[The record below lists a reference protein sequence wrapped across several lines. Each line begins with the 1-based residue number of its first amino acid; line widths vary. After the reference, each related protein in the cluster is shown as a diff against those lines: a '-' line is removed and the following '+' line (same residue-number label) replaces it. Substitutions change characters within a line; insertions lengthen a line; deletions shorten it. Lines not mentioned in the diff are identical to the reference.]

1 MTKPEADRDGVVT
14 PRWTDEHT
22 ILRELESL
30 NDVSMAEARRYYEL
44 AREAAETE
52 ARHKTIRAKA
62 FLRAKAAG
70 ARSADAATAEAEADP
85 SVANAYLERLVAAA
99 LADACRESLRTIR
112 NNQDGLRTAVASHRD
127 AIAGP
132 GWSGKR

>member
-1 MTKPEADRDGVVT
+1 MVTADQDGVVT
-14 PRWTDEHT
+14 PRWTDERT
-22 ILRELESL
+22 VLRELESL
-30 NDVSMAEARRYYEL
+30 NDLSMAEATRYYQL

-52 ARHKTIRAKA
+52 ARHKTLRAKA

-70 ARSADAATAEAEADP
+70 ARSADHAAAEAEADP
-85 SVANAYLERLVAAA
+85 SVANAYLERLVAAS

-132 GWSGKR
+132 GMGGRR